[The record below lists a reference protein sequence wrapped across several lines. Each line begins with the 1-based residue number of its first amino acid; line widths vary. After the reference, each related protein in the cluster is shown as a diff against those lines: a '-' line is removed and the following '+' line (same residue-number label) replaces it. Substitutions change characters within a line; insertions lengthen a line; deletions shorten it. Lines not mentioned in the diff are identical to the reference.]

1 MAAHIELLD
10 TVAVTADVPA
20 LGLTAG
26 EVGAVVEVLGA
37 GEAFEVE
44 FCDNS
49 GVTYGLHTLRA
60 TQLIPLHTRGQALRL
75 GVEAA

>member
-10 TVAVTADVPA
+10 TVAVIVDIPA

-26 EVGAVVEVLGA
+26 EVGAVVEVLGD

-44 FCDNS
+44 FCDNA

-60 TQLIPLHTRGQALRL
+60 GQIIALHTRGQALRL
-75 GVEAA
+75 GVEVA